1 MRCARIGMMLSSI
14 VCCLPLASRGA
25 DVYDIDKRIEVA
37 RAVYEAESQVIVAEI
52 AKEIDAKETLERDR
66 AKPNLDKI
74 KVLKSE
80 RDELESN
87 GKIPAWV
94 APKYKTRQKKNS
106 TTFMNVLTEAK
117 LDYVRAK
124 SDDKAESLTAE
135 IERLKTDGASLPGKS
150 TGETK
155 TTAGNV
161 AASKTESKW
170 KGWPKGGPSPAVA
183 PFDAQQAQQHQ
194 AAWAKHLKV
203 AEEYTNSLGMRFR
216 LIPPGEFVMGSPPD
230 EIEAA
235 VKGAGDWA
243 NFVMTFKT
251 EAPQHKV
258 VLTQPFYVGTCEV
271 TQSQYEKV
279 MGSNPSGFSKAGKK
293 KDDVASLDTSNHP
306 VESVSWTDAIAFCIR
321 LSELEKRS
329 PAYRIE
335 GDRVIPL
342 QGTGYRLPSEAE
354 WEYMC
359 RAGTTTK
366 YWSGTNDGDLREKG
380 IGFYWGKQSQPV
392 GLLKPNPFG
401 IYDVIGNVREWTEDL
416 WEPTFYGSFKDSPA
430 VNPRCWQS
438 AGTDRVAR
446 GGFWGEM
453 FVACRSAA
461 RLARPVHER
470 DVYIGLRVTLPAGS
484 VK

>member
-1 MRCARIGMMLSSI
+1 MWCARIGMLSATI
-14 VCCLPLASRGA
+14 ACCIPLAAHAA
-25 DVYDIDKRIEVA
+25 DVYDIDKRVEKA
-37 RAVYEAESQVIVAEI
+37 REAYEAECNAIVVAI
-52 AKEIDAKETLERDR
+52 TREIDTRETAERDR

-74 KVLKSE
+74 KDFKSDRE
-80 RDELESN
+80 TLESE
-87 GKIPAWV
+87 GKFPAWI
-94 APKYKTRQKKNS
+94 ANKYKTRQKKNS
-106 TTFMNVLTEAK
+106 TTLLNVLTEAQ

-135 IERLKTDGASLPGKS
+135 IERLKTDGSLLPGKS
-150 TGETK
+150 TGVSK
-155 TTAGNV
+155 T
-161 AASKTESKW
+161 AATIPTESKW

-183 PFDAQQAQQHQ
+183 PFDASVALQLQAQ
-194 AAWAKHLKV
+194 WAKSLKV
-203 AEEYTNSLGMRFR
+203 NVDHTNSLGMKFR
-216 LIPPGEFVMGSPPD
+216 LIPPGEFLMGSPPD
-230 EIEAA
+230 EIDAA

-243 NFVMTFKT
+243 NFVTTFKS

-258 VLTQPFYVGTCEV
+258 VITRPFYVGVYEV

-279 MGSNPSGFSKAGKK
+279 MGTNPSGFSRTGKK
-293 KDDVASLDTSNHP
+293 KDDVVNLDTSSHP
-306 VESVSWTDAIAFCIR
+306 VESVCWTDAIAFCVR

-335 GDRVIPL
+335 GDKVIPVE
-342 QGTGYRLPSEAE
+342 GNGYRLPSEAE

-366 YWSGTNDGDLREKG
+366 YWSGTSDADLRDKG
-380 IGFYWGKQSQPV
+380 IGFYWGKRTQPV
-392 GLLKPNPFG
+392 GMLKPNPFG

-416 WEPTFYGSFKDSPA
+416 WEPTFYGNFKDSPA

-438 AGTDRVAR
+438 AGTDHVAR

-461 RLARPVHER
+461 RLARPIHER
-470 DVYIGLRVTLPAGS
+470 DLYIGLRVTLPVSAA
-484 VK
+484 K